1 MDYNRAQFCLVHDHL
16 IIIHPSSK
24 DPACVTNYLRI
35 YSIAALDSFWH
46 PLLDF
51 NSDIEEFRTN
61 PTELPCIASEMICAN
76 APNHHI
82 HLSVAES
89 PLHEQTHQIVVSLV
103 DVVPL
108 PPLSGFQKLRNRI
121 TRRLPRDAWVTTLFF
136 YRLSL
141 LPMLGDLG
149 GPRLRLKST
158 LWHMFDVAKYSAGY
172 GLWASLGDPS
182 TLVVRQLDEVGID
195 QTRALPVGERE
206 PYYQVELSP
215 SGAVVVLYET
225 RIVVTYFL

>member
-1 MDYNRAQFCLVHDHL
+1 MRLKDEMDLPRAANLAGVKVL
-16 IIIHPSSK
+16 TK
-24 DPACVTNYLRI
+24 
-35 YSIAALDSFWH
+35 LD
-46 PLLDF
+46 
-51 NSDIEEFRTN
+51 R
-61 PTELPCIASEMICAN
+61 
-76 APNHHI
+76 
-82 HLSVAES
+82 
-89 PLHEQTHQIVVSLV
+89 SLV

-121 TRRLPRDAWVTTLFF
+121 TRRHLPRDAWVTTLLC

-141 LPMLGDLG
+141 PPMLGDLG

-172 GLWASLGDPS
+172 GLWASLRDPS
-182 TLVVRQLDEVGID
+182 TLVVRQLGEVGIE

-206 PYYQVELSP
+206 PYCQVELSP

-225 RIVVTYFL
+225 RIVVTYFV